1 MYDMDKRWFG
11 EFWRFSIG
19 LLIFATALS
28 CIIAPILIPIL
39 ILEIFIIE
47 KISKKIRTMKQE
59 VLEKKQME
67 LNFIQQGYRKI
78 CDKLFVNQN
87 TNKVNIE
94 GKDYDF
100 SQIIDCNLVAINQ
113 PMNNTYGRV
122 NTNSKLYPNLN
133 TFSVGMD
140 YCTQLYINITINDL
154 NNPNIKLDFKGDGV
168 VSVSSG
174 RYKDAIEGANN
185 ALSILKVIINQ
196 NNIQKK

>member
-1 MYDMDKRWFG
+1 MYDMDKRWFW

>member
-1 MYDMDKRWFG
+1 MYDMDKRWFW

-196 NNIQKK
+196 NNMQKK

>member
-1 MYDMDKRWFG
+1 MYDMDKRWFW

-100 SQIIDCNLVAINQ
+100 SQIIDCNLVTINQ

-196 NNIQKK
+196 NNMQKK